1 VPSSQSLRGP
11 RLNVDLCSSAIG
23 SFAATRECL
32 DRLLHSSAGGT
43 RHRCPVSSTGIQ
55 SKMNGSAI
63 HSSGDRS
70 CPIAVLD
77 KGIYH
82 FGVDEGRETLE
93 HDSESEQLRGR
104 IDQLEG
110 ELERHRSQ
118 EQLLVKTLLSAT
130 SHATAIRESARQEA
144 EVTLRKAR
152 IEAEELKAGAIRE
165 RDDARRELM
174 RLRRITEQMRSGLS
188 AFLTEKVEEL
198 RLETEDEAKAA
209 SGEEELEA
217 ALGSLLEGRSAT
229 ELGSSPERTPHH
241 RPELLDRGGYD
252 STGGSPNAV
261 P

>member
-1 VPSSQSLRGP
+1 MPSSQSLRGP

-82 FGVDEGRETLE
+82 FGVDEGRETPE

-198 RLETEDEAKAA
+198 RLETEDEAKA

-217 ALGSLLEGRSAT
+217 ALGRVLEGRSAT

>member
-1 VPSSQSLRGP
+1 MPHLVSEAQAAIAEPNMRIYDLRVKERP
-11 RLNVDLCSSAIG
+11 EVHKR
-23 SFAATRECL
+23 
-32 DRLLHSSAGGT
+32 
-43 RHRCPVSSTGIQ
+43 
-55 SKMNGSAI
+55 NG
-63 HSSGDRS
+63 
-70 CPIAVLD
+70 
-77 KGIYH
+77 
-82 FGVDEGRETLE
+82 E
-93 HDSESEQLRGR
+93 SESLHER
-104 IDQLEG
+104 IAQLEA

-152 IEAEELKAGAIRE
+152 VEAEELKAGAIRE

-198 RLETEDEAKAA
+198 RLETEDEAKA

-217 ALGSLLEGRSAT
+217 ALGGVLEGRSAT
-229 ELGSSPERTPHH
+229 ELGSSPESTPHH

>member
-1 VPSSQSLRGP
+1 
-11 RLNVDLCSSAIG
+11 
-23 SFAATRECL
+23 
-32 DRLLHSSAGGT
+32 
-43 RHRCPVSSTGIQ
+43 
-55 SKMNGSAI
+55 M
-63 HSSGDRS
+63 
-70 CPIAVLD
+70 LD

-82 FGVDEGRETLE
+82 FGVDEGRETPE

-104 IDQLEG
+104 INQLEG

-198 RLETEDEAKAA
+198 RLETEDEAKA

-217 ALGSLLEGRSAT
+217 ALGRVLEGRSAT

>member
-1 VPSSQSLRGP
+1 LGEHQIIPTKCPLFP
-11 RLNVDLCSSAIG
+11 TAHAAI
-23 SFAATRECL
+23 AAL
-32 DRLLHSSAGGT
+32 DQG
-43 RHRCPVSSTGIQ
+43 VY
-55 SKMNGSAI
+55 
-63 HSSGDRS
+63 D
-70 CPIAVLD
+70 
-77 KGIYH
+77 
-82 FGVDEGRETLE
+82 FGVDEGRETLKRN
-93 HDSESEQLRGR
+93 SESEELRGR
-104 IDQLEG
+104 INQLEG

-144 EVTLRKAR
+144 EVILRKAR
-152 IEAEELKAGAIRE
+152 VEAEELKAGAIRE

-198 RLETEDEAKAA
+198 RLETEDEAKA

-217 ALGSLLEGRSAT
+217 ALGRVLEGRSAT
-229 ELGSSPERTPHH
+229 ELGSSPESTPHH

>member
-1 VPSSQSLRGP
+1 
-11 RLNVDLCSSAIG
+11 
-23 SFAATRECL
+23 
-32 DRLLHSSAGGT
+32 
-43 RHRCPVSSTGIQ
+43 
-55 SKMNGSAI
+55 MNGSAI

-82 FGVDEGRETLE
+82 FGVDEGRETPE

-104 IDQLEG
+104 INQLEG

>member
-1 VPSSQSLRGP
+1 MPSSQSLRGP
-11 RLNVDLCSSAIG
+11 RLNVDHCSSAIG

-43 RHRCPVSSTGIQ
+43 RHRCPVSSTGIE

-93 HDSESEQLRGR
+93 RNSESEELRGR
-104 IDQLEG
+104 IKQLEG

-198 RLETEDEAKAA
+198 RLETEDEAKA

-217 ALGSLLEGRSAT
+217 ALGRVLEGRSAT